1 MKAFL
6 AASLPS
12 LLPGLGPAGRRPLA
26 EGAPAPRPDHGDPRA
41 RWEWFYAAEDPWGY
55 GASAYERTKYGHTLE
70 VLPPG
75 RLGRALELACAE
87 GHFTALLAPRVG
99 ELLATDISTAA
110 LGRAAERCR
119 GLPHVRFA
127 PLDLAR
133 DPLPGRFGLVVASE
147 VFYYLK
153 DRGELARVARKVA
166 AALEPGGL
174 FLTAHAR
181 TTADEPDGPGFDWPV
196 GFGAATIGATF
207 ASLPDLEPVREL
219 RTPLYRVALFRR
231 RASPRRWRR
240 PVAPEVLEREPSW
253 PEEPALAG
261 HVVRPGEFPARAAAD
276 AGFVTRRLPVLMYH
290 RIAADGP
297 AALAACRV
305 HPERLEAQLDWL
317 RSHGFRSV
325 GLDAWLG
332 AADRRFGELPG
343 RAVCLTFDD
352 GYEDFAEVAWPLLR
366 RYGFGATVFLVA
378 DLVGRAAA
386 WDAHHG
392 PPAPLMGWATVGRL
406 AREGVAFG
414 GHTATHP
421 YLTRV
426 GPDRLAE
433 ELRRSKAALEGRL
446 GLPVRAF
453 AYPFGF
459 VDGLARNAAAAAGYA
474 VAVTTRHGHAR
485 WGDDPLLLPRIMV
498 TDADDPGTLARRLGR
513 AQRAPRPRRLR
524 PVDGRCEDGPR
535 AEQPAR

>member
-1 MKAFL
+1 M
-6 AASLPS
+6 
-12 LLPGLGPAGRRPLA
+12 
-26 EGAPAPRPDHGDPRA
+26 
-41 RWEWFYAAEDPWGY
+41 
-55 GASAYERTKYGHTLE
+55 
-70 VLPPG
+70 
-75 RLGRALELACAE
+75 
-87 GHFTALLAPRVG
+87 
-99 ELLATDISTAA
+99 
-110 LGRAAERCR
+110 
-119 GLPHVRFA
+119 
-127 PLDLAR
+127 
-133 DPLPGRFGLVVASE
+133 
-147 VFYYLK
+147 
-153 DRGELARVARKVA
+153 
-166 AALEPGGL
+166 
-174 FLTAHAR
+174 
-181 TTADEPDGPGFDWPV
+181 
-196 GFGAATIGATF
+196 
-207 ASLPDLEPVREL
+207 
-219 RTPLYRVALFRR
+219 
-231 RASPRRWRR
+231 
-240 PVAPEVLEREPSW
+240 LEREPSW

-261 HVVRPGEFPARAAAD
+261 HVVRPGEFPARADAD
-276 AGFVTRRLPVLMYH
+276 ARYVTRRLPVLMYH

-317 RSHGFRSV
+317 RRHGFRSV

-433 ELRRSKAALEGRL
+433 ELRRSRATLEGRL
-446 GLPVRAF
+446 GLPVRAL

-474 VAVTTRHGHAR
+474 VAVTTRHGHACY
-485 WGDDPLLLPRIMV
+485 GDDPLLLPRIMV
-498 TDADDPGTLARRLGR
+498 TDADDPGTFARRVRLG
-513 AQRAPRPRRLR
+513 QRAPGRRCR
-524 PVDGRCEDGPR
+524 
-535 AEQPAR
+535 